1 MKFRFE
7 VIDEVAKA
15 EIEAPNIEIL
25 NCISTLGE
33 LLKEVSMPQEDF
45 IKALVLGLAYED
57 DASEKD
63 NGYKAIELLKRALDE
78 MNKAVAKRGKQNL
91 TDLEKDALKKIPVKY
106 KWIACDKCGAVYAYA
121 SKPKRDDNLGSWHD
135 CAKDGA
141 FMYIVNKTIIPG
153 LFEWCKWEDEPWYIP
168 DLLK

>member
-45 IKALVLGLAYED
+45 IKALV
-57 DASEKD
+57 
-63 NGYKAIELLKRALDE
+63 N
-78 MNKAVAKRGKQNL
+78 
-91 TDLEKDALKKIPVKY
+91 
-106 KWIACDKCGAVYAYA
+106 
-121 SKPKRDDNLGSWHD
+121 
-135 CAKDGA
+135 
-141 FMYIVNKTIIPG
+141 
-153 LFEWCKWEDEPWYIP
+153 
-168 DLLK
+168 